1 MNTQPLLT
9 EQNIERQ
16 IAEMYDA
23 VAHIDDN
30 DPDKDSAF
38 VKACEVEA
46 TLRAKFERQQNLSR
60 TANNA
65 KHIFHVHSPG
75 DPSVGISP
83 AYGTIIFDTNLILG
97 EGEIKL
103 WKEFIGEFFEVAP
116 KHVLTDEEYLEEQ
129 RLLREEETKLEF

>member
-1 MNTQPLLT
+1 MNTQSLLT
-9 EQNIERQ
+9 EESIERQ
-16 IAEMYDA
+16 ISEMYDA
-23 VAHIDDN
+23 VAHIDD
-30 DPDKDSAF
+30 PQVRA
-38 VKACEVEA
+38 EA
-46 TLRAKFERQQNLSR
+46 YRQANGTENALRADLQRQQNLSR
-60 TANNA
+60 IANSA

-75 DPSVGISP
+75 DPSVGIFP

-97 EGEIKL
+97 EEEIKL